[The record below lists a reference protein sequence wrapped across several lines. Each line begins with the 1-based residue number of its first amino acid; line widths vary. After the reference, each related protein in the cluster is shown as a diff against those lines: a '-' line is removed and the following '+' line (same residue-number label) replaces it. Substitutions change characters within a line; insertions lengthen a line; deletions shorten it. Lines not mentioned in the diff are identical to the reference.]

1 MTHHNDHH
9 DASAHAPAQGSAC
22 GTPAVKCA
30 GPIEPI
36 VKVCFFVGLAAAAL
50 SLAGFFFQPKHFWD
64 AYLTGF
70 LFTAMFPLGSLAI
83 LLVHGLTTGG
93 WGLVIRKYAESAT
106 RTFPVL
112 FVLFIPVLLNLKSI
126 YPWAAAVVTDP
137 LVLKKAAYLNIPGF
151 IIRTGVFFVI
161 WTAVAAL
168 VRTQSR
174 KHSGHDENSRTN
186 LQLVCG
192 LGMLLFIFA
201 STFAA
206 FDWGMSLTPQWFS
219 TIFGIMTVIGNA
231 LGAIAFLILLSGIEV
246 CKDGE
251 KDPKTVQGY
260 HDLGNLALA
269 LVMLWAY
276 MNFSQFFIIWSANLP
291 EEILWYLPRYRGG
304 WQWVG
309 IGLIL
314 VHFFIPFFL
323 LLNRMIKKNVRF
335 LSRVALWILAV
346 RLIDQIWTVA
356 PGFVKGAGDL
366 SWLYLTLPAAIAG
379 LWMAA
384 FGYQLRRAS

>member
-1 MTHHNDHH
+1 MTQHH
-9 DASAHAPAQGSAC
+9 DSHAPVHASVQDAACPASAA
-22 GTPAVKCA
+22 KCA
-30 GPIEPI
+30 GPVEPLI
-36 VKVCFFVGLAAAAL
+36 KVCFFAGLAAAAL
-50 SLAGFFFQPKHFWD
+50 SLVGLALQPKHFWD

-93 WGLVIRKYAESAT
+93 WGLVIRKYAEAAAK
-106 RTFPVL
+106 TFPFL
-112 FVLFIPVLLNLKSI
+112 FVLFIPVLLNLKAL
-126 YPWAAAVVTDP
+126 YPWAAGKMTDP
-137 LVLKKAAYLNIPGF
+137 LVLKKAAYLNVPGF
-151 IIRTGVFFVI
+151 MVRAGVFFVI
-161 WTAVAAL
+161 WTAVSAL
-168 VRTQSR
+168 VRAQSR
-174 KHSGHDENSRTN
+174 RNGGADEDSRTN
-186 LQLVCG
+186 LQLACG

-231 LGAIAFLILLSGIEV
+231 LGAVAFLIVISGIEV

-291 EEILWYLPRYRGG
+291 EEIVWYLPRYRGG

-346 RLIDQIWTVA
+346 RVVDQVWTVA
-356 PGFVKGAGDL
+356 PSFVKGAADL
-366 SWLYLTLPAAIAG
+366 SWLYLTLPIALAG